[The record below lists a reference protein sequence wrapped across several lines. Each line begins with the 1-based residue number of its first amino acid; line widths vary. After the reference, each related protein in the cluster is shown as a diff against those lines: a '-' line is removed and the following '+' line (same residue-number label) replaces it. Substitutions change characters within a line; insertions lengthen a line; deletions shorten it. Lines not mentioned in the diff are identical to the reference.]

1 MEKLDTYSFTIYPNL
16 RYAEFLCK
24 DKIFNTNFDELL
36 MDIGKYYYKK
46 TDIGVNRICALIRD
60 EINKE
65 WHLNKLRKRI
75 QLKKVSATQIKTIRR
90 SFLKINDSNQNYI
103 RIPFDVV
110 SILFYIIKI
119 LYSIDNEN
127 FDKNKYINAMNKTKI
142 SQYLYKEHT
151 RIFKEQY
158 LNKINCLSDRALIEK
173 YNRLYSMLTG
183 FDSFLSHPFKD
194 IDWNKSNQYVIK

>member
-1 MEKLDTYSFTIYPNL
+1 MKKLDSYSFTIYPNL
-16 RYAEFLCK
+16 RYAEFLCD

-46 TDIGVNRICALIRD
+46 TDIGVNGICALIRD

-119 LYSIDNEN
+119 LYSIENEN
-127 FDKNKYINAMNKTKI
+127 FDKSKYINAMNKTTI

-151 RIFKEQY
+151 QIFNEQY

-183 FDSFLSHPFKD
+183 FDSFLSHSFKD